1 MMVRKASSGTQVD
14 QAPEEDATRWDDAT
28 GKVKFTDEG
37 EEVPFDA
44 FLARRPGLKFSQYL
58 REFVGGS
65 EHSMRLESISIPR
78 KTRRVVGPSSLS
90 EAKGMPKRSA
100 V

>member
-14 QAPEEDATRWDDAT
+14 QALEEDATHWDDAT

-44 FLARRPGLKFSQYL
+44 FLARRPGLEFSQ
-58 REFVGGS
+58 
-65 EHSMRLESISIPR
+65 
-78 KTRRVVGPSSLS
+78 
-90 EAKGMPKRSA
+90 
-100 V
+100 